1 MNSIKI
7 TSLVIL
13 LACLASSTAFASPPQ
28 AAAPDFAAIDAYVE
42 AQMKDIGLP
51 GVALAIV
58 HGDQI
63 VHMKGFGIAD
73 PSGRPMTPQ
82 TPVMLASLA
91 KPMTGLAIMQ
101 LVEAGQIDLDAPVQR
116 YLPWFRVADEAA
128 SAQITVRHLLY
139 HTSGLP
145 ESAGAEYGWNGDD
158 RADAL
163 EQQVRGLATVN
174 LIDPVGAAYHYSNPN
189 YRVLG
194 LLIQEISGQSY
205 ELYMQA
211 HVFGPLEMRRTF
223 TSPEAAQPHG
233 LAQGYRFLYGLPMP
247 FVEPFDRGGVASGG
261 TIASAEDVAHFLIA
275 NLNNGRYGNVQ
286 LVSAQG
292 IAEMQR
298 PVTPLGDEMEAWD
311 WTVRSSDGTTVL
323 TKGGDLASYKTNMAL
338 YPEGEWGFVVLING
352 SDRFAALLGDL
363 RIPGIAIGL
372 NSLMLGQQPPN
383 LASNNPLFYHL
394 FVALVALVQLTGM
407 VRSAITF
414 RRWQRQPAHS
424 PRGPWGQ
431 ARYIGLP
438 LIVNLFWGLVML
450 IGVPTILG
458 GYPLSFLMYA
468 TPDLGY
474 LLVVS
479 GGVAAV
485 WSVVRT
491 AWAYFTLRGAK
502 QSEFISAQ
510 KPALAHK

>member
-1 MNSIKI
+1 M
-7 TSLVIL
+7 
-13 LACLASSTAFASPPQ
+13 AAS
-28 AAAPDFAAIDAYVE
+28 PDFAAIDAYVE

-63 VHMKGFGIAD
+63 VHMKGFGIAN
-73 PSGRPMTPQ
+73 PSGEPMTPQ

-91 KPMTGLAIMQ
+91 KPMTGLAILQ

-145 ESAGAEYGWNGDD
+145 ESAGAEYGWIGDD

-194 LLIQEISGQSY
+194 LLIQEITGQSY
-205 ELYMQA
+205 AKYMQM
-211 HVFGPLEMRRTF
+211 HVFDPLEMRRTF

-233 LAQGYRFLYGLPMP
+233 LAQGYRFMYGLPVP
-247 FVEPFDRGGVASGG
+247 FVEPFDRGGIASGG
-261 TIASAEDVAHFLIA
+261 LIASAEDVAHFLIA
-275 NLNNGRYGNVQ
+275 NLNDGRYGDAQ

-298 PVTPLGDEMEAWD
+298 PVVPLGDEMEAWD
-311 WTVRSSDGTTVL
+311 WTVRSDDGTTVL

-338 YPEGEWGFVVLING
+338 YPEGKWGFVILING
-352 SDRFAALLGDL
+352 SDRFVSLLGDL

-383 LASNNPLFYHL
+383 LASNNPFLYRL
-394 FVALVALVQLTGM
+394 FVALVAVVQLTGII
-407 VRSAITF
+407 RSTMAF
-414 RRWQRQPAHS
+414 RRWRQQPAHS
-424 PRGPWGQ
+424 PRGIWSR
-431 ARYIGLP
+431 ARYVGLP
-438 LIVNLFWGLVML
+438 LIVNLFWGLLLLV
-450 IGVPTILG
+450 GVPTLLG

-474 LLVVS
+474 FLTVS
-479 GGVAAV
+479 GGVALA
-485 WSVVRT
+485 WSVMRT
-491 AWAYFTLRGAK
+491 VLAYFALRGANK
-502 QSEFISAQ
+502 GGLIPAQ